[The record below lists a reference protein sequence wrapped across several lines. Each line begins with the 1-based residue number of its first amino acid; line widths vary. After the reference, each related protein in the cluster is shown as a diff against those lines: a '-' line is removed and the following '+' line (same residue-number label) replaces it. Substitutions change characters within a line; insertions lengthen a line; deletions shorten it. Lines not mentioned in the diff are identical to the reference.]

1 MAFEKAYALT
11 GGIASGKS
19 TVGEIFR
26 GYGVKI
32 IDADRIAH
40 EVLDQQSGAIA
51 ASFGEA
57 YVSNQGKV
65 NRQALGA
72 LVFSDAE
79 AKKSLEM
86 LLHPLIYEEIQ
97 RQSEVLDREG
107 KPYLVDIPLFFETQR
122 YPIDHSI
129 VVYAPRAIQLE
140 RLMQRNGLNRR
151 EAAQRIDAQMDIEK
165 KKKLAT
171 YLIDNQGDLHAL
183 QSQCDKIYSLL
194 LLS

>member
-51 ASFGEA
+51 TSFGDA
-57 YVSNQGKV
+57 YVSDQGRV

-72 LVFSDAE
+72 LVFADPK
-79 AKKSLEM
+79 AKKSLEA

-97 RQSEVLDREG
+97 RQSEVLDRKG
-107 KPYLVDIPLFFETQR
+107 KPYFIDIPLFFETQR
-122 YPIDHSI
+122 YPIEHSI
-129 VVYAPRAIQLE
+129 VVYAPRALQLE
-140 RLMQRNGLNRR
+140 RLMQRNGLNRH
-151 EAAQRIDAQMDIEK
+151 EAEQRIDAQMDIEK
-165 KKKLAT
+165 KKTLAT

-183 QSQCDKIYSLL
+183 QSQCDKIYRLL
-194 LLS
+194 FLS